1 MTSRCDTFSVHTV
14 SDLCEQPLHIPI
26 HLSADAL
33 CQDSLVNATRAPI
46 TISGLKVYS
55 AFFEP
60 GMGYRI
66 DNTTGIAKGNEEE
79 TLYMVT
85 SGKHFNDGCCFE

>member
-1 MTSRCDTFSVHTV
+1 MHSPCTLLLMFASSPCTYRYTCGDGIF
-14 SDLCEQPLHIPI
+14 LPLW
-26 HLSADAL
+26 
-33 CQDSLVNATRAPI
+33 QDSLVNATRAPI
-46 TISGLKVYS
+46 TLSGLKVYS

-66 DNTTGIAKGNEEE
+66 DNTTGLAKGNEEE

-85 SGKHFNDGCCFE
+85 SGKHYNDGCCFE